1 MLEEIPINEAT
12 MVFPRPSKVGR
23 NSIFGIISGK
33 EGDNDERRI
42 VLEVCAD
49 SQKVQEEWKIA
60 FEKYGVNSRSK
71 STKTSTKSS
80 MKGRRASVKDKD
92 EEKTCVWWSGKPK
105 TKISNRLPLIRGIK
119 FLLQCV

>member
-1 MLEEIPINEAT
+1 

-92 EEKTCVWWSGKPK
+92 EEKTCVWWCGNP
-105 TKISNRLPLIRGIK
+105 
-119 FLLQCV
+119 